1 MFLKY
6 SENKNILKHLGIIM
20 DGNRRWAKSKK
31 LKPIEGHKKGIE
43 TAKIII
49 KEAIKKK
56 NIIFNFICI
65 FIRKLE
71 KRAIRN

>member
-1 MFLKY
+1 MPFKF

-31 LKPIEGHKKGIE
+31 LDSIEGHKKGIE

-49 KEAIKKK
+49 NEAIKKK
-56 NIIFNFICI
+56 NPLSYFICI
-65 FIRKLE
+65 FLRKLE
-71 KRAIRN
+71 KRTN